1 MTYSMCII
9 TKNKVSSWSHVF
21 SETEESDRLLSSWRV
36 MQVVDMQS
44 SQYSEDLL
52 SKERIVEKDY
62 WQDQVIH
69 INTHHTHAHTH
80 THACR
85 LITVRYWG
93 AERQKFWKLIDMQ
106 FKSKTLWNKPYF
118 EHIIHVVILRY
129 LTTIAGQVGRP
140 VSQTWS
146 STIEMMPQ
154 QDVTQSPTFQFIKIW
169 ITTEL
174 LDTRGALQ
182 SQDCHGVSVIVD
194 TSNFSC
200 VTQCIMWEPV

>member
-1 MTYSMCII
+1 M
-9 TKNKVSSWSHVF
+9 F
-21 SETEESDRLLSSWRV
+21 SQKQRSQIDFLSSWRV
-36 MQVVDMQS
+36 MQVVDLQL

-52 SKERIVEKDY
+52 SKEKIVEKDY

-69 INTHHTHAHTH
+69 INTHHTHAHMH
-80 THACR
+80 TCMHIDNCQVLGCR
-85 LITVRYWG
+85 EAKVLKN
-93 AERQKFWKLIDMQ
+93 QKDMQ

-129 LTTIAGQVGRP
+129 LTTTAGQVGRP

-154 QDVTQSPTFQFIKIW
+154 QDVTQSPTFEFMKIW
-169 ITTEL
+169 IITEL